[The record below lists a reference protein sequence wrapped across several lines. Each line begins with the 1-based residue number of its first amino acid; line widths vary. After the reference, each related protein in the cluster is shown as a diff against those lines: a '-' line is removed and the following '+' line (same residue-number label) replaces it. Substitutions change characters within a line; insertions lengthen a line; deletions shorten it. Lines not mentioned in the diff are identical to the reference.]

1 MKFYILY
8 IVRNFIK
15 NDLRDNLGQLIIVG
29 DFSLE
34 KDLSFNVTLNNFY
47 PTLTYHKG
55 GQKNLTTEDK
65 DIPMNITVFK
75 LADTC
80 RNSSI
85 SSLNLLLLAK
95 LASSGQMK
103 TKDSHDWKT
112 LEDEEMRLIE
122 RTLCGSGAPNITTHI
137 YRAPEPPASSK
148 IQFLVLENSNNCCE
162 ERDIHFLV
170 ANQRQ
175 HLMAHSLT
183 ALNSSLSVVVG
194 VRCVDHSEEEVGDQH
209 LMEWLY
215 IK

>member
-1 MKFYILY
+1 MHFLSYNSY
-8 IVRNFIK
+8 CRDFIK
-15 NDLRDNLGQLIIVG
+15 NDLRKHLGQVIVIG
-29 DFSLE
+29 DFSVV
-34 KDLSFNVTLNNFY
+34 KDLSFTVPLNNFY
-47 PTLTYHKG
+47 PTLTYDKG
-55 GQKNLTTEDK
+55 GMRRLTTEDK
-65 DIPMNITVFK
+65 NIPMNITVFK
-75 LADTC
+75 LSEPC

-103 TKDSHDWKT
+103 TEAGNDWKT
-112 LEDEEMRLIE
+112 LEESEMKLIE
-122 RTLCGSGAPNITTHI
+122 RILCGEGGPNVTTHI
-137 YRAPEPPASSK
+137 YQASDQ

-162 ERDIHFLV
+162 ERDFHFLV

-175 HLMAHSLT
+175 HLLAHSLT